1 MAKETKTNKTKT
13 QETKTKER
21 NTKEPKTIQSIERG
35 FAMLEL
41 LSLAG
46 KPLSL
51 QEISQALSLSKST
64 VHGIL
69 ATMSNLGYINRSK
82 QGYALGLRLR
92 ELSKPLEQNDESIRQ
107 HFAPLLKH
115 MAQLTDNTA
124 YLAVQSGSQEYIYID
139 AVERT
144 NPLTIR
150 SRRGKRE
157 GLATSAIGKVF
168 LAFDEE
174 LKRSLRLGGQIT
186 PILEQE
192 LNQVKE
198 QGYAL
203 DLEQAEPNLNCLAIP
218 LYLDGKLMAVAGVSG
233 ASNELNQARLVHF
246 AGVFLKS

>member
-1 MAKETKTNKTKT
+1 MAKETKTKAH
-13 QETKTKER
+13 

-69 ATMSNLGYINRSK
+69 ATMSHLGYINRSK
-82 QGYALGLRLR
+82 KGYTLGLRLR
-92 ELSKPLEQNDESIRQ
+92 ELSKPLEQNDESIRL

-124 YLAVQSGSQEYIYID
+124 YLAVQSGSQEYLYID
-139 AVERT
+139 AIERA

-150 SRRGKRE
+150 SPRGKRE

-174 LKRSLRLGGQIT
+174 LKRSQRLGNQIS
-186 PILEQE
+186 PELEQE
-192 LNQVKE
+192 LHQVRE
-198 QGYAL
+198 HGYAL

-218 LYLDGKLMAVAGVSG
+218 LYLDGKLTAVAGVSG
-233 ASNELNQARLVHF
+233 AANELNHARLVHF